1 MKKTLLLILAALLT
15 LCCAAEDGNV
25 YVNEDAGF
33 SFAVP
38 DGFERASKTY
48 VRDLIKKSLQGEGR
62 HDAMYALNVWM
73 RTYDEDDYLVLEA
86 QVKQPTYASFDE
98 EIAASATYEQNRE
111 EEAEAQWGE
120 DFDRMEVYESGT
132 LCETPAGPA
141 LRRTW
146 ALYLKDGRC
155 LYSTGVDLYTDQAE
169 YCFLIHGYGG
179 HREELD
185 ALLDA
190 IVPTISVFPAEL
202 KAIEIPVP
210 ELTEG
215 GWQAPL
221 VSDPEVLYD
230 IYMDQTDGSDQG
242 VFMLIDAMND
252 EEEEIADG
260 HALVVMHTYMDGNGL
275 PVERMKLALQDS
287 EYGHVMICYLPSNY
301 ADITKCDFADASYY
315 TLDGLL
321 LSTEDPDPE
330 FDWYFTAFHFPF
342 GRLETLNGL
351 RQDDNGYAYMLV
363 RSDETMSFE
372 FVMKDGF
379 EIVSLRVYANDGEHL
394 TLFMTVDYT
403 IEEAQPLPAAVKEA
417 REALKASL
425 PSD

>member
-1 MKKTLLLILAALLT
+1 MKKTLLLILAALLA
-15 LCCAAEDGNV
+15 LCCAAEGGNA

-33 SFAVP
+33 SLTVP
-38 DGFERASKTY
+38 NGFERMSKAY
-48 VRDLIKKSLQGEGR
+48 ERDVIKKASQGEGR
-62 HDAMYALNVWM
+62 HDPMYALNVWM
-73 RTYDEDDYLVLEA
+73 RTYEEDDYLVLEA

-98 EIAASATYEQNRE
+98 EIAASATYKQNRE

-221 VSDPEVLYD
+221 ASDPETLYD

-260 HALVVMHTYMDGNGL
+260 HALVMVNTLVDGNGR
-275 PVERMKLALQDS
+275 PAEKMKLALQDS
-287 EYGHVMICYLPSNY
+287 EFGHVLIGTPLNYEGICVYQ
-301 ADITKCDFADASYY
+301 FADANYY
-315 TLDGLL
+315 VLDDALL
-321 LSTEDPDPE
+321 YTADPDLE
-330 FDWYFTAFHFPF
+330 FDWYFTAYHFPF

-372 FVMKDGF
+372 FVMKEGF
-379 EIVSLRVYANDGEHL
+379 EIVSLRIYTNDGKHL
-394 TLFMTVDYT
+394 TLLMTVDYT
-403 IEEAQPLPAAVKEA
+403 IGDAQPLPEAVKEA
-417 REALKASL
+417 REALKASAGTE
-425 PSD
+425 